1 MTHIRRQVRDDL
13 VTTLTGLSLT
23 GSNVF
28 TGRAHAIGEASLPAL
43 FVRTPS
49 EESAVDN
56 MGSDPPAIQ
65 RNITAIIGILAAGNE
80 NVGNNLD
87 AIAVQVENAVHADL
101 TLGGT
106 ADYLMLVSTETDPPA
121 GDGDQIANAMELTF
135 IVETRTARSDP
146 ETKI

>member
-1 MTHIRRQVRDDL
+1 MTHIRRQFRDDL
-13 VTTLTGLSLT
+13 VTTVTGLGLTGT
-23 GSNVF
+23 NVF
-28 TGRAHAIGEASLPAL
+28 TGRAHAIADASLPAL

-49 EESAVDN
+49 EESALDN
-56 MGSDPPAIQ
+56 IGSDPAYQ
-65 RNITAIIGILAAGNE
+65 RNITAIIGILAAGDE

-87 AIAVQVENAVHADL
+87 AIAVQVENAIHADL
-101 TLGGT
+101 TLGGV
-106 ADYLMLVSTETDPPA
+106 ADFLMLVSTETDPPA